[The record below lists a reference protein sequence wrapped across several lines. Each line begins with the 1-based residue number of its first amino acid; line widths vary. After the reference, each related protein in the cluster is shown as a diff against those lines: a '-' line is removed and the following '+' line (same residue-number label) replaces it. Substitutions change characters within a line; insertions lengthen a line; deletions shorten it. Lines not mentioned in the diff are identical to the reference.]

1 MLILLA
7 LVAVTQSA
15 PAAPT
20 AAPNDPIVCERS
32 RGASLGSNIAQ
43 PRKCQ
48 RKSERDAE
56 ARDSRRNL
64 QKILDRRSDPYKVP
78 GAQPIPQ

>member
-1 MLILLA
+1 MSILLA
-7 LVAVTQSA
+7 ILALSA
-15 PAAPT
+15 PNPIEVSAASK
-20 AAPNDPIVCERS
+20 DPVVCERS

-43 PRKCQ
+43 PRKCK
-48 RKSERDAE
+48 RKSEWDAQ

-64 QKILDRRSDPYKVP
+64 QKVLDRRSDPFKVP